1 MKSTVTV
8 EQFRTEIV
16 KKCNTLSDEQLQEF
30 LEWGRNSNMT
40 EKGKKEFIEVVR
52 KEIHRRMTEEIRSI
66 TERMKT
72 ARYWSQ
78 INALWNC
85 DSSNGGL
92 FKLIHI
98 FNYGYMMGIRD
109 ERAKKKKTYN

>member
-52 KEIHRRMTEEIRSI
+52 KEIHIRMTEEIRSI

-72 ARYWSQ
+72 ARYWTQ

-85 DSSNGGL
+85 DARHDSW
-92 FKLIHI
+92 FKLIDI
-98 FNYGYMMGIRD
+98 FNYGYMMGKRE
-109 ERAKKKKTYN
+109 ERTKKKALN